1 MSNWREEFEDGSGV
15 GAVTAWLTSY
25 YHYVALAALAAF
37 TLWNRTRFWG
47 RFVVDGRTL
56 LSGNDPFYH
65 LRSVQYVV
73 NNYPGTMPFD
83 PWTYFSYGTANSQF
97 GTLFDQLMAT
107 VALVVGLGS
116 PSDELVRTVVLFA
129 PAVFGAAVMI
139 PAYLL
144 GRRLGGRAGG
154 VVSAAVIALGAGGVL
169 QKGMAGT
176 ADHQVAEALFQ
187 AIAVVGVVVAL
198 AVARREKPVWEL
210 VRAREF
216 GALRRSLG
224 WATLAG
230 VAIAAYLWVW
240 PPGVL
245 LLGVLGLFFLVHLS
259 VEYVRGNSPEHAAFA
274 GAVALTTAGVL
285 QLPMLNTLGLTAT
298 GRSLLQPG
306 LAIGV
311 AAGCVFVAWLARRWD
326 ASGQPARYFPLL
338 IFGVVAVVTVLTA
351 VVLPDTFGYFVTQ
364 LDRVVGFV
372 TGQSAQA
379 ATVVE
384 ARPGSLD
391 TAYRAYKLAAV
402 TALLGAGV
410 LLGKQVLDDDPGG
423 EGLLVVLWAAVML
436 SATLTQGRFAYYL
449 AVPVGAL
456 NAALI
461 GKAAGYIGSI
471 GEDGAVET
479 YQVLTVVVIVLVVL
493 APMLLIFP
501 TATAVAQQNQAPG
514 GVTGWQGSLEWM
526 EENTPAEG
534 QFGNP
539 DGDPMTYYGTF
550 DRTEDY
556 DYPEGA
562 YGVMSWWDYGH
573 WITNIGERIPNA
585 NPFQQGATDAA
596 RFLLAQD
603 ETEAAA
609 VLQEVDEDD
618 ATTRY
623 VMIDSQMVGGKYQAP
638 PAFAPNVTRSDFFT
652 RSTTNRQV
660 FQQYAR
666 AFQQQGLSPARAQRQ
681 ARGIATVRHQTQA
694 YYESMMVRLYAYHGS
709 SMEPR
714 PYVVDWQQVQ
724 TEQGGVAFVEPQN
737 GPMFRVFENMS
748 AAREYARQDGTAAVG
763 GFGPYPKERVEALDH
778 YRLVQTG
785 ASRSGKFARDVVGVG
800 YTSQTVLQQL
810 GNRSPVARQY
820 LRDLTTTVRST
831 DGFTKVFERVPGAQ
845 VRGDG
850 APANTSLTMQVRMN
864 PANGP
869 NFTYSKRVETD
880 ADGAFATTVPYSTTG
895 YGNWGPEAGH
905 TNVSTRA
912 TGPYTI
918 SSGLRTNETGSVV
931 TYQASVNVTEAQV
944 IGENTTPVRV
954 TLDERA
960 LNIEGP
966 SNGTADGNTSGGG
979 QDGAGSGGTDSTDGS
994 GDNTTGGVPLGPVQ
1008 AARAG

>member
-1 MSNWREEFEDGSGV
+1 
-15 GAVTAWLTSY
+15 
-25 YHYVALAALAAF
+25 
-37 TLWNRTRFWG
+37 
-47 RFVVDGRTL
+47 
-56 LSGNDPFYH
+56 
-65 LRSVQYVV
+65 
-73 NNYPGTMPFD
+73 
-83 PWTYFSYGTANSQF
+83 
-97 GTLFDQLMAT
+97 
-107 VALVVGLGS
+107 
-116 PSDELVRTVVLFA
+116 
-129 PAVFGAAVMI
+129 
-139 PAYLL
+139 
-144 GRRLGGRAGG
+144 
-154 VVSAAVIALGAGGVL
+154 
-169 QKGMAGT
+169 
-176 ADHQVAEALFQ
+176 
-187 AIAVVGVVVAL
+187 
-198 AVARREKPVWEL
+198 
-210 VRAREF
+210 
-216 GALRRSLG
+216 
-224 WATLAG
+224 
-230 VAIAAYLWVW
+230 

-259 VEYVRGNSPEHAAFA
+259 VEYVRGSSPEHAAFA

-285 QLPMLNTLGLTAT
+285 QLPMLNSLGLDAT

-306 LAIGV
+306 LAVGV
-311 AAGCVFVAWLARRWD
+311 AAGCVFVAWLARQWD
-326 ASGQPARYFPLL
+326 DRDIPASYFPALT
-338 IFGVVAVVTVLTA
+338 FGLVAAVAVLVA
-351 VVLPDTFGYFVTQ
+351 VVLPDQFGYFATQ
-364 LDRVVGFV
+364 VDRVLGFV
-372 TGQSAQA
+372 TEQSAQA

-384 ARPGSLD
+384 AQRGSLD
-391 TAYRAYKLAAV
+391 TVYRAYKLAAV
-402 TALLGAGV
+402 TALLGGLV
-410 LLGKQVLDDDPGG
+410 LLGRQVLDDDPGG

-436 SATLTQGRFAYYL
+436 SATLTQGRFAYYM

-456 NAALI
+456 NAALV
-461 GKAAGYIGSI
+461 GRAAGYIGTL

-479 YQVLTVVVIVLVVL
+479 YQVLAVGVIILVVL

-501 TATAVAQQNQAPG
+501 TATAVAQQNQGPG

-534 QFGNP
+534 QFANP
-539 DGDPMTYYGTF
+539 EGDPMAYYGTF

-573 WITNIGERIPNA
+573 WITNIGERIPTA

-603 ETEAAA
+603 ETQAAG
-609 VLQEVDEDD
+609 VLSEIDEDD

-638 PAFAPNVTRSDFFT
+638 PQFAPNVTRSDFFT

-660 FQQYAR
+660 YQQYVR
-666 AFQQQGLSPARAQRQ
+666 AFQQQGLSPARADRQ
-681 ARGIATVRHQTQA
+681 ARQIASVRHQTQA

-724 TEQGGVAFVEPQN
+724 TEQGGVALAEPQD

-785 ASRSGKFARDVVGVG
+785 SARSGKFARDVVGVG

-810 GNRSPVARQY
+810 GNRSPVAQQY

-831 DGFTKVFERVPGAQ
+831 DGFAKVFERVPGAR
-845 VRGDG
+845 VEGDG
-850 APANTSLTMQVRMN
+850 APANTNLTMQVRMN

-869 NFTYSKRVETD
+869 NFTYSKRVETG

-895 YGNWGPEAGH
+895 YGNWGPEEGH

-944 IGENTTPVRV
+944 IGENTTPIQV

-966 SNGTADGNTSGGG
+966 SNETGSNTSGSGG
-979 QDGAGSGGTDSTDGS
+979 GSDRAGSGGTGSTDGS
-994 GDNTTGGVPLGPVQ
+994 GDNTTGSVPLGPIQ

>member
-15 GAVTAWLTSY
+15 GAVTAWLASY
-25 YHYVALAALAAF
+25 YHYVALAALAGF

-56 LSGNDPFYH
+56 LAGNDPFYH

-73 NNYPGTMPFD
+73 NNYPKTMPFD
-83 PWTYFSYGTANSQF
+83 PWTYFSLGTANSQF
-97 GTLFDQLMAT
+97 GTLYDQLMAT
-107 VALVVGLGS
+107 AALLVGLGS

-139 PAYLL
+139 PAYLI

-154 VVSAAVIALGAGGVL
+154 VVSAAIIALGAGGVL
-169 QKGMAGT
+169 QQGMAGS

-187 AIAVVGVVVAL
+187 ALAVLGLVVAL
-198 AVARREKPVWEL
+198 AVARQEKPVWEL
-210 VRAREF
+210 VQAREVA
-216 GALRRSLG
+216 ALRRSLG
-224 WATLAG
+224 WGVLAG
-230 VAIAAYLWVW
+230 VAVAAYLWVW

-245 LLGVLGLFFLVHLS
+245 LVGVLGLFFLVHLS
-259 VEYVRGNSPEHAAFA
+259 VEYVRGNSPEHAAFV

-285 QLPMLNTLGLTAT
+285 QLPMLNTLELSAT
-298 GRSLLQPG
+298 SRSLLQPG
-306 LAIGV
+306 LAVGV
-311 AAGCVFVAWLARRWD
+311 AVGCVVVAWLARKWD
-326 ASGQPARYFPLL
+326 GSDRPARYFPLL
-338 IFGVVAVVTVLTA
+338 TFGIVAVVVVLAT
-351 VVLPDTFGYFVTQ
+351 VVLPDTVGYFVTQ
-364 LDRVVGFV
+364 VDRVLGFV

-391 TAYRAYKLAAV
+391 TVYQGYKLAAV
-402 TALLGAGV
+402 TALLGALV
-410 LLGKQVLDDDPGG
+410 LLVRQVLGDDPGG
-423 EGLLVVLWAAVML
+423 EGLLIVLWSAVML
-436 SATLTQGRFAYYL
+436 SATLTQGRFAYYM
-449 AVPVGAL
+449 AVPVGVL
-456 NAALI
+456 NAALV
-461 GKAAGYIGSI
+461 GWAVGYIGSI
-471 GEDGAVET
+471 GADGPVET
-479 YQVLTVVVIVLVVL
+479 YQVLSVGVVVLVVL

-514 GVTGWQGSLEWM
+514 GVTGWQSSLEWM

-534 QFGNP
+534 QYGDP
-539 DGDPMTYYGTF
+539 DGDPMAYYGEF
-550 DRTEDY
+550 SRTDDY
-556 DYPEGA
+556 DYREGA

-573 WITNIGERIPNA
+573 WITGIGERIPTA
-585 NPFQQGATDAA
+585 NPFQQGATEAA

-603 ETEAAA
+603 ETEAAG
-609 VLQEVDEDD
+609 VLAEIDEDD

-660 FQQYAR
+660 YRQYFR
-666 AFQQQGLSPARAQRQ
+666 AFQQQGLSQSRANQQ

-694 YYESMMVRLYAYHGS
+694 YYGSMMVRLYAYHGS
-709 SMEPR
+709 SMEPQ

-724 TEQGGVAFVEPQN
+724 TEQGGAALVEPQD
-737 GPMFRVFENMS
+737 GPMFRAFENMS

-763 GFGPYPKERVEALDH
+763 GFGPYPPEERVEALDH
-778 YRLVQTG
+778 YRLVQTSS
-785 ASRSGKFARDVVGVG
+785 SRSGKFARDVLGAG
-800 YTSQTVLQQL
+800 YTSNAVLQQL
-810 GNRSPVARQY
+810 GNRSPAARQY

-831 DGFTKVFERVPGAQ
+831 DGFAKVFERVPGAQ
-845 VRGDG
+845 VQGDG
-850 APANTSLTMQVRMN
+850 APANTTLTMQVRMN

-880 ADGAFATTVPYSTTG
+880 DSGAFDTIVPYSTTG
-895 YGNWGPEAGH
+895 YENWGPEQGR

-912 TGPYTI
+912 TGPYTV
-918 SSGLRTNETGSVV
+918 SSGLRTNESGSVV
-931 TYQASVNVTEAQV
+931 SYQASVNVTEAQV

-954 TLDERA
+954 TLDEQP

-966 SNGTADGNTSGGG
+966 T
-979 QDGAGSGGTDSTDGS
+979 GGTDTGTGGDG
-994 GDNTTGGVPLGPVQ
+994 GGGNTTNSAPAGPVQ
-1008 AARAG
+1008 TARAK

>member
-25 YHYVALAALAAF
+25 YHYVALAALAGF

-56 LSGNDPFYH
+56 LSGNDPYYH

-73 NNYPGTMPFD
+73 NNYPATMPFD

-97 GTLFDQLMAT
+97 GTLYDQLMAT
-107 VALVVGLGS
+107 AALLVGLGS

-129 PAVFGAAVMI
+129 PAVFGAAVMV

-154 VVSAAVIALGAGGVL
+154 VVSAAIIALGAGGVL
-169 QKGMAGT
+169 QRGMAGS

-187 AIAVVGVVVAL
+187 AFAVLGVVVAL
-198 AVARREKPVWEL
+198 GVARQEKPVWEL
-210 VRAREF
+210 VRAREVA
-216 GALRRSLG
+216 ALRRSLG

-259 VEYVRGNSPEHAAFA
+259 VEYVRGHSPEHAAFA

-285 QLPMLNTLGLTAT
+285 QLPMLNTLGLDAT

-306 LAIGV
+306 LAVGV

-326 ASGQPARYFPLL
+326 ASSQPARYFPLL
-338 IFGVVAVVTVLTA
+338 TFGLVAAVAVLVA

-364 LDRVVGFV
+364 VDRVVGFV
-372 TGQSAQA
+372 TEQSAQA

-391 TAYRAYKLAAV
+391 TVYQAYKLAAV
-402 TALLGAGV
+402 TALLGAAV
-410 LLGKQVLDDDPGG
+410 LVGRQVLDDDPGG
-423 EGLLVVLWAAVML
+423 EELLVVLWAAVML

-456 NAALI
+456 NAALV
-461 GKAAGYIGSI
+461 GRVAGYIGSF

-479 YQVLTVVVIVLVVL
+479 YQVLAVGVVILVVL

-514 GVTGWQGSLEWM
+514 SVTGWQGSLEWM

-534 QFGNP
+534 QFANP
-539 DGDPMTYYGTF
+539 DGDAMPYYGTF
-550 DRTEDY
+550 NRTDDHDY
-556 DYPEGA
+556 REGA

-596 RFLLAQD
+596 RFLLAQN
-603 ETEAAA
+603 ETEAAG
-609 VLQEVDEDD
+609 VLSEIDEDN

-638 PAFAPNVTRSDFFT
+638 PQFAPNVTRSDFFT
-652 RSTTNRQV
+652 RSTLNDRV
-660 FQQYAR
+660 RQQYAQ
-666 AFQQQGLSPARAQRQ
+666 AFQQQGLSQARADQQ
-681 ARGIATVRHQTQA
+681 ARQIASVRHQTQA

-714 PYVVDWQQVQ
+714 PYVVDWEQ
-724 TEQGGVAFVEPQN
+724 TRSEQGRVALVEPEN
-737 GPMFRVFENMS
+737 SSMFRVFENMS
-748 AAREYARQDGTAAVG
+748 AAREFARQDGTAAVG
-763 GFGPYPKERVEALDH
+763 GFGPYPPEERVEALDH

-785 ASRSGKFARDVVGVG
+785 SARSGKFARDVVGVG
-800 YTSQTVLQQL
+800 YTSNTVLQQL

-820 LRDLTTTVRST
+820 LRDLTTRVRST
-831 DGFTKVFERVPGAQ
+831 DGFAKVFERVPGAQ
-845 VRGDG
+845 VEGDG
-850 APANTSLTMQVRMN
+850 APADTNLTVQVRMN

-869 NFTYSKRVETD
+869 NFTYSKRVQTD
-880 ADGAFATTVPYSTTG
+880 ADGEFATTVPYSTTG
-895 YGNWGPEAGH
+895 YGNWGPEDGY

-918 SSGLRTNETGSVV
+918 SSGLQTNETGSLV
-931 TYQASVNVTEAQV
+931 TYQGSVDVTEAHV
-944 IGENTTPVRV
+944 IGENTTPVQV

-966 SNGTADGNTSGGG
+966 SNETGTDTSGADDNTGGTGADG
-979 QDGAGSGGTDSTDGS
+979 TDGS
-994 GDNTTGGVPLGPVQ
+994 GDNTTGSVPLGPVQ

>member
-15 GAVTAWLTSY
+15 GAVTAWLASY
-25 YHYVALAALAAF
+25 YHYVALAALAGF

-56 LSGNDPFYH
+56 LAGNDPFYH

-73 NNYPGTMPFD
+73 NNYPKTMPFD
-83 PWTYFSYGTANSQF
+83 PWTYFSLGTANSQF
-97 GTLFDQLMAT
+97 GTLYDQLMAT
-107 VALVVGLGS
+107 AALLVGLGS

-139 PAYLL
+139 PAYLI

-154 VVSAAVIALGAGGVL
+154 VVSAAIIALGAGGVL
-169 QKGMAGT
+169 QQGMAGS

-187 AIAVVGVVVAL
+187 ALAVLGLVVAL
-198 AVARREKPVWEL
+198 AVARQEKPVWEL
-210 VRAREF
+210 VQAREVA
-216 GALRRSLG
+216 ALRRSLG
-224 WATLAG
+224 WGVLAG
-230 VAIAAYLWVW
+230 VAVAAYLWVW

-245 LLGVLGLFFLVHLS
+245 LVGVLGLFFLVHLS
-259 VEYVRGNSPEHAAFA
+259 VEYVRGSSPEHAAFV
-274 GAVALTTAGVL
+274 GAVALTTASVL
-285 QLPMLNTLGLTAT
+285 QLPMVNTLELSAT
-298 GRSLLQPG
+298 SRSLLQPG
-306 LAIGV
+306 LAVGV
-311 AAGCVFVAWLARRWD
+311 AVGCVVVAWLARKWD
-326 ASGQPARYFPLL
+326 GSDRPARYFPLL
-338 IFGVVAVVTVLTA
+338 TFGIVAVVVVLAT
-351 VVLPDTFGYFVTQ
+351 VVLPDTVGYFVTQ
-364 LDRVVGFV
+364 VDRVLGFV

-391 TAYRAYKLAAV
+391 TVYQGYKLAAV
-402 TALLGAGV
+402 TALLGALV
-410 LLGKQVLDDDPGG
+410 LLVRQVLGDDPGG
-423 EGLLVVLWAAVML
+423 EGLLIVLWSAVML
-436 SATLTQGRFAYYL
+436 SATLTQGRFAYYI
-449 AVPVGAL
+449 AVPVGVL
-456 NAALI
+456 NAALV
-461 GKAAGYIGSI
+461 GWAVGYIGSI
-471 GEDGAVET
+471 GADGPVET
-479 YQVLTVVVIVLVVL
+479 YQVLSVGVVVLVVL

-514 GVTGWQGSLEWM
+514 GVTGWQSSLEWM

-534 QFGNP
+534 QYANP
-539 DGDPMTYYGTF
+539 DGDPMSYYGEF
-550 DRTEDY
+550 GRTDDY
-556 DYPEGA
+556 DYREGA

-573 WITNIGERIPNA
+573 WITGIGERIPTA
-585 NPFQQGATDAA
+585 NPFQQGATEAA

-603 ETEAAA
+603 ETEAAG
-609 VLQEVDEDD
+609 VLAEIDEDD

-660 FQQYAR
+660 YRQYFR
-666 AFQQQGLSPARAQRQ
+666 AFQQQGLSQSRANQQ

-709 SMEPR
+709 SMEPQ

-724 TEQGGVAFVEPQN
+724 TEQGGAALVEPQD
-737 GPMFRVFENMS
+737 GPMFRAFENMS

-763 GFGPYPKERVEALDH
+763 GFGPYPPEERVEALDH
-778 YRLVQTG
+778 YRLVQTSS
-785 ASRSGKFARDVVGVG
+785 SRSGKFARDVLGAG
-800 YTSQTVLQQL
+800 YTSNAVLQQL
-810 GNRSPVARQY
+810 GNRSPAARQY

-831 DGFTKVFERVPGAQ
+831 DGFAKVFERVPGAQ
-845 VRGDG
+845 VQGDG
-850 APANTSLTMQVRMN
+850 APANTTLTMQVRMN

-880 ADGAFATTVPYSTTG
+880 DSGAFDTIVPYSTTG
-895 YGNWGPEAGH
+895 YENWGPEQGR

-912 TGPYTI
+912 TGPYTV
-918 SSGLRTNETGSVV
+918 SSGLRTNESGSVV
-931 TYQASVNVTEAQV
+931 SYQASVNVTEAQV

-954 TLDERA
+954 TLDEQP

-966 SNGTADGNTSGGG
+966 T
-979 QDGAGSGGTDSTDGS
+979 GGTDTGTGGDG
-994 GDNTTGGVPLGPVQ
+994 GGGNTTNSAPAGPVQ
-1008 AARAG
+1008 TARAK

>member
-15 GAVTAWLTSY
+15 AAVTAWLASY
-25 YHYVALAALAAF
+25 YHYVALAALAGF

-56 LSGNDPFYH
+56 FSGNDPYYH

-73 NNYPGTMPFD
+73 NNYPATMPFD

-97 GTLFDQLMAT
+97 GTLYDQLIAT
-107 VALVVGLGS
+107 AALVVGLGS

-129 PAVFGAAVMI
+129 PAVFGVAVMV

-154 VVSAAVIALGAGGVL
+154 VVSAAVIALGAGAVL
-169 QKGMAGT
+169 QQGMVGS
-176 ADHQVAEALFQ
+176 ADHHIAEVLFQ
-187 AIAVVGVVVAL
+187 ALAVLGVAAGL
-198 AVARREKPVWEL
+198 AVAREEKPVWEL
-210 VRAREF
+210 VGAREF
-216 GALRRSLG
+216 TALRRSLG
-224 WATLAG
+224 SAALAG

-259 VEYVRGNSPEHAAFA
+259 VEYVRGSSPEHAAFV
-274 GAVALTTAGVL
+274 GAVALSTAGVL
-285 QLPMLNTLGLTAT
+285 QLPMLDTLGLTAT

-326 ASGQPARYFPLL
+326 ASDQPAAYFPGLT
-338 IFGVVAVVTVLTA
+338 FGLVVATAVLVA

-364 LDRVVGFV
+364 VDRVLGFV

-384 ARPGSLD
+384 ARRGSLD
-391 TAYRAYKLAAV
+391 TVYGAYKLAAV

-410 LLGKQVLDDDPGG
+410 LLGRQVLDDDPGG
-423 EGLLVVLWAAVML
+423 EGLLVVFWAAVML
-436 SATLTQGRFAYYL
+436 SATLTQGRFAYYM
-449 AVPVGAL
+449 AVPVGVL
-456 NAALI
+456 NAALV
-461 GKAAGYIGSI
+461 GWAAGYIGSV
-471 GEDGAVET
+471 GDDGAVET
-479 YQVLTVVVIVLVVL
+479 YQVLAVGVVILVVL
-493 APMLLIFP
+493 APMVLIAP
-501 TATAVAQQNQAPG
+501 TAMATAQQTQAPG

-534 QFGNP
+534 QFANP
-539 DGDPMTYYGTF
+539 DGDPMVYYGTF
-550 DRTEDY
+550 DRTDDY

-573 WITNIGERIPNA
+573 WITTIGERVPNA

-596 RFLLAQD
+596 RFLLAG
-603 ETEAAA
+603 TEAEAA
-609 VLQEVDEDD
+609 SVLSEIDEAD

-638 PAFAPNVTRSDFFT
+638 PQFAPNVSRSDFFT

-660 FQQYAR
+660 YRQYFR
-666 AFQQQGLSPARAQRQ
+666 AFQQQGLSQSRANQQ

-709 SMEPR
+709 SMEPQ

-724 TEQGGVAFVEPQN
+724 TEQVWAALVEPQD
-737 GPMFRVFENMS
+737 GPMFRAFENMS

-763 GFGPYPKERVEALDH
+763 GFGPYPPEERVEALDH
-778 YRLVQTG
+778 YRLVQTSS
-785 ASRSGKFARDVVGVG
+785 SRSGKFARDVLGAG
-800 YTSQTVLQQL
+800 YTSNAVLQQL
-810 GNRSPVARQY
+810 GNRSPAARQY

-831 DGFTKVFERVPGAQ
+831 DGFAKVFERVPGAQ
-845 VRGDG
+845 VQGDG
-850 APANTSLTMQVRMN
+850 APANTTLTMQVRMN

-880 ADGAFATTVPYSTTG
+880 DSGAFDTIVPYSTTG
-895 YGNWGPEAGH
+895 YENWGPEQGR

-912 TGPYTI
+912 TGPYTV
-918 SSGLRTNETGSVV
+918 SSGLRTNESGSVV
-931 TYQASVNVTEAQV
+931 SYQASVNVTEAQV

-954 TLDERA
+954 TLDEQP

-966 SNGTADGNTSGGG
+966 T
-979 QDGAGSGGTDSTDGS
+979 GGTDTGTGGDG
-994 GDNTTGGVPLGPVQ
+994 GGGNTTNSAPAGPVQ
-1008 AARAG
+1008 TARAK

>member
-1 MSNWREEFEDGSGV
+1 
-15 GAVTAWLTSY
+15 
-25 YHYVALAALAAF
+25 
-37 TLWNRTRFWG
+37 
-47 RFVVDGRTL
+47 
-56 LSGNDPFYH
+56 
-65 LRSVQYVV
+65 
-73 NNYPGTMPFD
+73 
-83 PWTYFSYGTANSQF
+83 
-97 GTLFDQLMAT
+97 
-107 VALVVGLGS
+107 
-116 PSDELVRTVVLFA
+116 
-129 PAVFGAAVMI
+129 
-139 PAYLL
+139 
-144 GRRLGGRAGG
+144 
-154 VVSAAVIALGAGGVL
+154 
-169 QKGMAGT
+169 MAGT

-338 IFGVVAVVTVLTA
+338 IFGIVAVVTVLTA

-994 GDNTTGGVPLGPVQ
+994 GDNTAGGVPLGPVQ

>member
-25 YHYVALAALAAF
+25 YHYVALAALAGF

-56 LSGNDPFYH
+56 LAGNDPFYH

-73 NNYPGTMPFD
+73 NNYPATMPFD
-83 PWTYFSYGTANSQF
+83 PWTYFSLGTANSQF
-97 GTLFDQLMAT
+97 GTLYDQLMAT
-107 VALVVGLGS
+107 AALVVGLGS

-129 PAVFGAAVMI
+129 PAIFGAAVMV
-139 PAYLL
+139 PAYLI

-154 VVSAAVIALGAGGVL
+154 VVSAAIIALGAGGVL
-169 QKGMAGT
+169 QQGMAGS

-187 AIAVVGVVVAL
+187 ALAVLGVVVAL

-210 VRAREF
+210 VQAREVA
-216 GALRRSLG
+216 ALRRSLG

-230 VAIAAYLWVW
+230 VAVAAYLWVW

-259 VEYVRGNSPEHAAFA
+259 VEYVRGNSPEHAAFV
-274 GAVALTTAGVL
+274 GAVALATAGVL
-285 QLPMLNTLGLTAT
+285 QLPTLNTLELSAT
-298 GRSLLQPG
+298 SRSVLQPG
-306 LAIGV
+306 LAVGV

-326 ASGQPARYFPLL
+326 GSDRPARLFPLL
-338 IFGVVAVVTVLTA
+338 TLGIVTVVAVLTA

-364 LDRVVGFV
+364 VDRVLGFF

-391 TAYRAYKLAAV
+391 TVYQAYKLAAA
-402 TALLGAGV
+402 TALLGAVV
-410 LLGKQVLDDDPGG
+410 LLARQVLDDDPGG
-423 EGLLVVLWAAVML
+423 EGLLVVLLAAVML
-436 SATLTQGRFAYYL
+436 SATLTQGRFAYYM
-449 AVPVGAL
+449 AVPVGVL
-456 NAALI
+456 NAALV
-461 GKAAGYIGSI
+461 GWAVGYIGGI
-471 GEDGAVET
+471 GADGTVET
-479 YQVLTVVVIVLVVL
+479 YQVLSVGVVILVVL

-514 GVTGWQGSLEWM
+514 GVTGWQSSLEWM

-534 QFGNP
+534 QYGNP
-539 DGDPMTYYGTF
+539 DGDPMAYYGAF
-550 DRTEDY
+550 SRTDDY
-556 DYPEGA
+556 DYRQGA

-573 WITNIGERIPNA
+573 WITGIGERIPTA
-585 NPFQQGATDAA
+585 NPFQQGATEAA

-603 ETEAAA
+603 ETEAAG
-609 VLQEVDEDD
+609 VLSEIDEDD

-638 PAFAPNVTRSDFFT
+638 PQFAPNVTRSDFFT

-660 FQQYAR
+660 YRQYVRGFQQR
-666 AFQQQGLSPARAQRQ
+666 GLSQSRANRQ

-709 SMEPR
+709 SMEPQ
-714 PYVVDWQQVQ
+714 PYVVDWQQVR
-724 TEQGGVAFVEPQN
+724 TERGGAALVEPDD
-737 GPMFRVFENMS
+737 GPMFRAFENMS

-763 GFGPYPKERVEALDH
+763 GFGPYPPEERVAALDN
-778 YRLVQTG
+778 YRLVQTSS
-785 ASRSGKFARDVVGVG
+785 SRSGKFARDVLGAG
-800 YTSQTVLQQL
+800 YTSNAVLQQL
-810 GNRSPVARQY
+810 GNRSPAARQY

-831 DGFTKVFERVPGAQ
+831 DGFAKVFERVPGAQ
-845 VRGDG
+845 VQGDG
-850 APANTSLTMQVRMN
+850 APGNATLTMQVRME

-880 ADGAFATTVPYSTTG
+880 DTGAFETTVPYSTTG
-895 YGNWGPEAGH
+895 YENWGPEQGR
-905 TNVSTRA
+905 TNVSVRA
-912 TGPYTI
+912 TGPYTV

-931 TYQASVNVTEAQV
+931 SYRASVDVTEAQV
-944 IGENTTPVRV
+944 IGENTTPVQV
-954 TLDERA
+954 TLDEQP
-960 LNIEGP
+960 LNIEGA
-966 SNGTADGNTSGGG
+966 SGGSGNTSGTDTGA
-979 QDGAGSGGTDSTDGS
+979 DGTGIDG
-994 GDNTTGGVPLGPVQ
+994 GDNTTGSVPAGPVQ
-1008 AARAG
+1008 TARTG